1 MDSPHTLAERRR
13 SIGLLVWTSNRSGP
27 DRVGWF
33 QSNPYG
39 WARSSSV
46 KKKKKKSGPGL
57 GLKPSQLK
65 LCLLRLCLTKHTL
78 CLCHAFL
85 SPFIL
90 IFSQTNEP
98 FFYIRKF
105 LKYLGIFV
113 DLFGGPRV
121 FFFFYVLFFSSI
133 CSICGLLLLNGNLLC
148 NVFFFF
154 LFLSKKSK

>member
-98 FFYIRKF
+98 FFLYQKI
-105 LKYLGIFV
+105 LEIFGN
-113 DLFGGPRV
+113 LRWFIWGPLAL
-121 FFFFYVLFFSSI
+121 FFFFYMLNLWIITIKWKSI
-133 CSICGLLLLNGNLLC
+133 VQC
-148 NVFFFF
+148 FFF